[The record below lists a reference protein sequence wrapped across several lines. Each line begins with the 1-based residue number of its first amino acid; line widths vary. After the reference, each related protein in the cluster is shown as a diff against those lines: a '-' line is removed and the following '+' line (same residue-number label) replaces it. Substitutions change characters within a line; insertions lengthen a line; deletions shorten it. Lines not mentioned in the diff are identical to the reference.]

1 MARVTVEDC
10 ILKVPN
16 RFDLVMIAAQRAR
29 GISSGAALTVERDN
43 DKNPV
48 VALREIAEAT
58 VNTGDIEESLIRSL
72 QKNVESD
79 EPAVEE
85 TVDMAAM
92 QQEMTLQMAQA
103 SQMAAVIEMVE
114 DADLDEGEID
124 AGEMDAEEPLSGAA
138 SVANEGA
145 ADTAAVV
152 GAEGVEETEE

>member
-16 RFDLVMIAAQRAR
+16 RFDLVMLAAQRAR
-29 GISSGAALTVERDN
+29 SISSGSALTVERDN

-58 VNTGDIEESLIRSL
+58 VVISDIQESLIRSL

-79 EPAVEE
+79 EPVEE

-92 QQEMTLQMAQA
+92 QQELTLQMTQA
-103 SQMAAVIEMVE
+103 SQVSAVIEMGE
-114 DADLDEGEID
+114 DADFEEGDAAEID
-124 AGEMDAEEPLSGAA
+124 TEEPLSDAE
-138 SVANEGA
+138 SVSEEGVT
-145 ADTAAVV
+145 DTAAVA
-152 GAEGVEETEE
+152 GETEE

>member
-16 RFDLVMIAAQRAR
+16 RFDLVMVASQRAR
-29 GISSGAALTVERDN
+29 EISSGSALTVERDN

-79 EPAVEE
+79 EPVEE

-103 SQMAAVIEMVE
+103 SQASAAIEIGE
-114 DADLDEGEID
+114 DADLDEGDLD
-124 AGEMDAEEPLSGAA
+124 AADLEGEEPLGPEAGAA
-138 SVANEGA
+138 ETAEP
-145 ADTAAVV
+145 ADSAKE
-152 GAEGVEETEE
+152 AEE

>member
-16 RFDLVMIAAQRAR
+16 RFDLVMLAAQRAR
-29 GISSGAALTVERDN
+29 SISSGSALTVERDN

-58 VNTGDIEESLIRSL
+58 VVISDIQESLIRSL

-79 EPAVEE
+79 EPVEE

-92 QQEMTLQMAQA
+92 QQELTLQMTQA
-103 SQMAAVIEMVE
+103 SQASAVIEMGE
-114 DADLDEGEID
+114 DADFDEGDAAEID
-124 AGEMDAEEPLSGAA
+124 TEEPLSDAE
-138 SVANEGA
+138 SVSGEGVT
-145 ADTAAVV
+145 DTAAVA
-152 GAEGVEETEE
+152 GETEE

>member
-16 RFDLVMIAAQRAR
+16 RFDLVMLASQRAR
-29 GISSGAALTVERDN
+29 GISSGSALTVDRDN

-58 VNTGDIEESLIRSL
+58 VNTGEIEESLIRSL

-79 EPAVEE
+79 EPPVEE

-103 SQMAAVIEMVE
+103 SQTAAVIEMGE
-114 DADLDEGEID
+114 DADLDEGGLDVE
-124 AGEMDAEEPLSGAA
+124 EEPIPGEE
-138 SVANEGA
+138 SVVNEGEA
-145 ADTAAVV
+145 PAAAV
-152 GAEGVEETEE
+152 EE

>member
-16 RFDLVMIAAQRAR
+16 RFDLVMLASQRAR
-29 GISSGAALTVERDN
+29 EISSGSAPTVERDN

-48 VALREIAEAT
+48 VALREIADAT

-79 EPAVEE
+79 EPVEE

-92 QQEMTLQMAQA
+92 QKEMTLQMAQA
-103 SQMAAVIEMVE
+103 SQTSAAIEIGE
-114 DADLDEGEID
+114 DADLDEGELD
-124 AGEMDAEEPLSGAA
+124 AADMEGEEPLGSEAGA
-138 SVANEGA
+138 VENTGL
-145 ADTAAVV
+145 ADSAKE
-152 GAEGVEETEE
+152 AEE

>member
-16 RFDLVMIAAQRAR
+16 RFDLVMLAAQRAR
-29 GISSGAALTVERDN
+29 SISSGSGLTVERNN

-79 EPAVEE
+79 EPVEE

-103 SQMAAVIEMVE
+103 SQASAVIEMGE
-114 DADLDEGEID
+114 DADLDEGEIE
-124 AGEMDAEEPLSGAA
+124 AGELEDTGEPLAGA
-138 SVANEGA
+138 E
-145 ADTAAVV
+145 
-152 GAEGVEETEE
+152 GAEGVAGEGAAVAEDAKEAEE

>member
-10 ILKVPN
+10 VVKIPN

-29 GISSGAALTVERDN
+29 SISSGSALTVDRDN

-48 VALREIAEAT
+48 VALREIADAT
-58 VNTGDIEESLIRSL
+58 VAIPEIEESLIRSL

-79 EPAVEE
+79 EPVEE

-103 SQMAAVIEMVE
+103 SQA
-114 DADLDEGEID
+114 
-124 AGEMDAEEPLSGAA
+124 
-138 SVANEGA
+138 
-145 ADTAAVV
+145 AAVV
-152 GAEGVEETEE
+152 EMGDDDQEGEDIEADATESGDEMVAEGPAGGETIDEGSGTEE

>member
-16 RFDLVMIAAQRAR
+16 RFDLVMLAAQRAR
-29 GISSGAALTVERDN
+29 SISSGSALTVERDN

-48 VALREIAEAT
+48 VALREIADAT

-79 EPAVEE
+79 EPVEE

-103 SQMAAVIEMVE
+103 SQASAVIEIGE
-114 DADLDEGEID
+114 DADLDEGELD
-124 AGEMDAEEPLSGAA
+124 AAEAETGEPSAPESGGTVDAEL
-138 SVANEGA
+138 
-145 ADTAAVV
+145 ADNAKE
-152 GAEGVEETEE
+152 AEE

>member
-16 RFDLVMIAAQRAR
+16 RFDLVMLAAQRAR
-29 GISSGAALTVERDN
+29 SISSGSALTVERDN

-48 VALREIAEAT
+48 VALREIADAT

-79 EPAVEE
+79 EPVEE

-103 SQMAAVIEMVE
+103 SQAAAVIEMGE
-114 DADLDEGEID
+114 DADFDEGEID
-124 AGEMDAEEPLSGAA
+124 AAEMDAEEPLPAGDSVVNEDIAGAA
-138 SVANEGA
+138 
-145 ADTAAVV
+145 
-152 GAEGVEETEE
+152 GAEGAEEAEE

>member
-72 QKNVESD
+72 QKRMQILLCFIMSRE
-79 EPAVEE
+79 
-85 TVDMAAM
+85 AARKM
-92 QQEMTLQMAQA
+92 
-103 SQMAAVIEMVE
+103 
-114 DADLDEGEID
+114 
-124 AGEMDAEEPLSGAA
+124 LSMKR
-138 SVANEGA
+138 NLL
-145 ADTAAVV
+145 
-152 GAEGVEETEE
+152 

>member
-16 RFDLVMIAAQRAR
+16 RFDLVMLAAQRAR

-79 EPAVEE
+79 EPVEE

-103 SQMAAVIEMVE
+103 SQTSAVIEMGE
-114 DADLDEGEID
+114 EADLDEGEIE
-124 AGEMDAEEPLSGAA
+124 AGELDADEPLP
-138 SVANEGA
+138 
-145 ADTAAVV
+145 
-152 GAEGVEETEE
+152 GAEGVTEEAAAGAEGAGEAEE